1 MIRREA
7 YGIVLLVS
15 IWADDCPATSIVAI
29 RSHDTVAIA
38 ADSLLTIHNRN
49 GDDTVLPACKIFRS
63 GKIFYTFTGFFRDP
77 ARGFDVVSI
86 VEKNLPEDGL
96 FGAATEKAATAVVA
110 GMRGEIQKIRSE
122 DPPLYK
128 KHFEAATGPLLQLLF
143 ATSEAGVP
151 VMTVYDIRKSALFPS
166 DGELRY
172 ERLSCPGDC
181 GAQGQVAYFLTDT
194 RPIEK
199 YLKKEKLVIRS
210 PEETAAF
217 LVRLVIDAHTPDT
230 APPVDVLRIDGNG
243 AAWVVRKKECPDLP
257 SAEQ

>member
-1 MIRREA
+1 MIRRAA
-7 YGIVLLVS
+7 YAIVLLVS
-15 IWADDCPATSIVAI
+15 IWSDDCPATSIVAI

-38 ADSLLTIHNRN
+38 ADSLLTIRNRT

-77 ARGFDVVSI
+77 AKGFDVVSI
-86 VEKNLPEDGL
+86 VEKNLPEDGP

-110 GMRGEIQKIRSE
+110 GMRDDIRKIRSE
-122 DPPLYK
+122 EPSLYK
-128 KHFEAATGPLLQLLF
+128 KYFEAATGPLLQLLF

-151 VMTVYDIRKSALFPS
+151 VMTVFDIRKSASFPS

-172 ERLSCPGDC
+172 DRKSCPGDC

-194 RPIEK
+194 RPIEE
-199 YLKKEKLVIRS
+199 YLKKSKLAGRS
-210 PEETAAF
+210 PEETAGF

-230 APPVDVLRIDGNG
+230 GPPVDVLRIDGNG
-243 AAWVVRKKECPDLP
+243 AAWVERKQECPDILSP
-257 SAEQ
+257 EH